1 MTSNMRMEELR
12 RKENWMDISTMTV
25 GDLFVEDNYDWVN
38 DEEAVAFTRIEDLIR
53 DFTKTNG
60 KKPTKIYVGNDE
72 EIQSYLLWFSSSYGL
87 KSEPTKKTTY
97 LE

>member
-1 MTSNMRMEELR
+1 
-12 RKENWMDISTMTV
+12 MDISTMTV
-25 GDLFVEDNYDWVN
+25 GALFMEANYAWDN
-38 DEEAVAFTRIEDLIR
+38 DEEAMAFNRIEELIR

-72 EIQSYLLWFSSSYGL
+72 EIQSYLLWFSASYGL
-87 KSEPTKKTTY
+87 KSEPTEKITY

>member
-1 MTSNMRMEELR
+1 
-12 RKENWMDISTMTV
+12 MDISTMTV
-25 GDLFVEDNYDWVN
+25 GDLFMEDNYDWVY
-38 DEEAVAFTRIEDLIR
+38 DEEAMAFNRIEELIR

-72 EIQSYLLWFSSSYGL
+72 EIQSYLLWFSASYGL
-87 KSEPTKKTTY
+87 KSEPTEKITY